1 MIIEFDGYGINEYVI
16 GRNCSINEL
25 ITMYL
30 NVKNEEISNEG
41 LLSLFCVR
49 YHYKK
54 IPKLLQ
60 EDVISNVVIDLDT
73 DYIYIP
79 NR

>member
-16 GRNCSINEL
+16 SHSCSISEL
-25 ITMYL
+25 KIMYF
-30 NVKNEEISNEG
+30 NVKNEKLSNDDIV
-41 LLSLFCVR
+41 SLFCVR
-49 YHYKK
+49 YQYEHL
-54 IPKLLQ
+54 PKSLQ
-60 EDVISNVVIDLDT
+60 ENVTSDVVIDLDT

>member
-1 MIIEFDGYGINEYVI
+1 MIIEFDGYRINEYVI

-30 NVKNEEISNEG
+30 NVRNEEISNED

-49 YHYKK
+49 YYYKK
-54 IPKLLQ
+54 TPKLLQ
-60 EDVISNVVIDLDT
+60 EDVTSNVVIDLDT